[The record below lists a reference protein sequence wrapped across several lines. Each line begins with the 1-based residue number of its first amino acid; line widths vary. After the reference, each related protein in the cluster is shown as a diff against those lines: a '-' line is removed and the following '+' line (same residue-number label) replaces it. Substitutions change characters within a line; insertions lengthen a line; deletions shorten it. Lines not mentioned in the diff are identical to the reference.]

1 MELELLKISLNAVE
15 EKKAFNPL
23 VLDLN
28 GISGVTDYFLIC
40 SGNTPV
46 QVRAIADNVV
56 DKLLESGI
64 KTARKE
70 GYAEGRWVLLDF
82 GNTIIHILHQEERDF
97 YSLENLWHDAKI
109 MQLS

>member
-1 MELELLKISLNAVE
+1 MEQELLKIAFNAVE
-15 EKKAFNPL
+15 EKKAYNPL
-23 VLDLN
+23 IMDLN

-46 QVRAIADNVV
+46 QVRAIADNVA
-56 DKLLESGI
+56 DKLLEAGI
-64 KTARKE
+64 STARKE

-82 GNTIIHILHQEERDF
+82 GSVIIHILHQDERDF
-97 YSLENLWHDAKI
+97 YNLENLWHDAKI